1 VNTFIDEADQN
12 SNDRRPVF
20 RSSAAEKKLQIAN
33 LTQFK
38 NRNKDQ
44 AAHYLNLLHQTA
56 IQNENIFDVLM
67 EAVKYCSL
75 GDITNLLYQ
84 TGGKYS
90 RNL

>member
-1 VNTFIDEADQN
+1 MKYLITE
-12 SNDRRPVF
+12 S
-20 RSSAAEKKLQIAN
+20 QINN
-33 LTQFK
+33 LAQFK
-38 NRNKDQ
+38 NRHKDQ
-44 AAHYLNLLHQTA
+44 SSEYLKRLHKAAV
-56 IQNENIFDVLM
+56 QNENIFDVLM